1 MIAGGRG
8 LPPFG
13 GVRYPIN
20 MRKVL
25 MIGGEALA
33 PFRRG
38 LEEDGYQVVL
48 AGAGDPLPEEGQA
61 ADAVVLELGA
71 LAEDA
76 AVKRVIQDAPSGHG
90 PAVIAVIDPERPA
103 SFDPALGLDDFVVT
117 TAAPAELAL
126 RIRQALWRR
135 TGVDARNVL
144 RCGDLEMDVANYTVQ
159 VSGRPVDLTYKEY
172 ELLRFLAANADR
184 VLNRETLL
192 NKVWGYD
199 FYGGA
204 RTVDVHIR
212 RLRSKIE
219 DRHHRFIETV
229 RNVGYRFRASA

>member
-1 MIAGGRG
+1 
-8 LPPFG
+8 
-13 GVRYPIN
+13 

-25 MIGGEALA
+25 MIGGDALA
-33 PFRRG
+33 PFRCG
-38 LEEDGYQVVL
+38 LEEDGYRVVMAA
-48 AGAGDPLPEEGQA
+48 AGGAVAEEVPP

-71 LAEDA
+71 VAEDA
-76 AVKRVIQDAPSGHG
+76 DVRRLIQDAAAGQG
-90 PAVIAVIDPERPA
+90 PAVIAVIDPARSSA
-103 SFDPALGLDDFVVT
+103 LDPAMGLDDFVVT
-117 TAAPAELAL
+117 TASPAELAL

-144 RCGDLEMDVANYTVQ
+144 RCGDLEMDLANYTVQ
-159 VSGRPVDLTYKEY
+159 VAGQAVELTYKEY

-219 DRHHRFIETV
+219 DRHHTFIETV
-229 RNVGYRFRASA
+229 RNVGYRFRALPAPHHPDQ

>member
-1 MIAGGRG
+1 M
-8 LPPFG
+8 PPFG
-13 GVRYPIN
+13 GVRYPIR

-25 MIGGEALA
+25 MIGGEALER
-33 PFRRG
+33 FRRG
-38 LEEDGYQVVL
+38 LEDDGYRVVL
-48 AGAGDPLPEEGQA
+48 AETGDALDPERQP
-61 ADAVVLELGA
+61 ADAVVLELA
-71 LAEDA
+71 AVAEDA
-76 AVKRVIQDAPSGHG
+76 AVKRVIQDAPAGQG

-103 SFDPALGLDDFVVT
+103 TFDPALGLDDFVVT
-117 TAAPAELAL
+117 TASPAELAV

-144 RCGDLEMDVANYTVQ
+144 RCGDLEMDLANYTVQ
-159 VSGRPVDLTYKEY
+159 VAGQPADLTYKEY

-219 DRHHRFIETV
+219 DRHHTFIETV
-229 RNVGYRFRASA
+229 RNVGYRFRASG

>member
-1 MIAGGRG
+1 
-8 LPPFG
+8 
-13 GVRYPIN
+13 

-25 MIGGEALA
+25 IIGSEDLV

-38 LEEDGYQVVL
+38 LEGDGYEVVL
-48 AGAGDPLPEEGQA
+48 RAPGDPSEGEGYSP
-61 ADAVVLELGA
+61 DVVVLELEAG
-71 LAEDA
+71 AEDA
-76 AVKRVIQDAPSGHG
+76 EVKRILQEAQTGDS
-90 PAVIAVIDPERPA
+90 PAVIAVVDPERP
-103 SFDPALGLDDFVVT
+103 SGFGPTLGLDDFV
-117 TAAPAELAL
+117 TATASPGELSL

-144 RCGDLEMDVANYTVQ
+144 RCGDLEMNLANYTVQ
-159 VSGRPVDLTYKEY
+159 ICGRPVELTYKEY
-172 ELLRFLAANADR
+172 ELLCFLATNAGR
-184 VLNRETLL
+184 VFNRETLL

-219 DRHHRFIETV
+219 DRHHAFIETV

>member
-1 MIAGGRG
+1 
-8 LPPFG
+8 
-13 GVRYPIN
+13 
-20 MRKVL
+20 

-33 PFRRG
+33 SFGRG

-48 AGAGDPLPEEGQA
+48 AAGGEPLAEGEP

-71 LAEDA
+71 VAEDA
-76 AVKRVIQDAPSGHG
+76 EVRRLIQDASAGQG
-90 PAVIAVIDPERPA
+90 PAVIAVIDAERA
-103 SFDPALGLDDFVVT
+103 SAFDPAMGLDDFVTT
-117 TAAPAELAL
+117 TASPAELAL

-144 RCGDLEMDVANYTVQ
+144 RCGDLEMDLANYTVQ
-159 VSGRPVDLTYKEY
+159 VSGQPVELTYKEY

-219 DRHHRFIETV
+219 DRHHTFIETV
-229 RNVGYRFRASA
+229 RNVGYRFRAVPTAPHHPEQ

>member
-1 MIAGGRG
+1 
-8 LPPFG
+8 
-13 GVRYPIN
+13 
-20 MRKVL
+20 
-25 MIGGEALA
+25 MIGGEALD

-48 AGAGDPLPEEGQA
+48 ADAGDPLAGEGQP

-71 LAEDA
+71 VAEDA
-76 AVKRVIQDAPSGHG
+76 AVKGMIQDALGGHG
-90 PAVIAVIDPERPA
+90 PAVIALIDPERPA

-117 TAAPAELAL
+117 TASPAELAL

-144 RCGDLEMDVANYTVQ
+144 RCGDLEMDLANYTVQ
-159 VSGRPVDLTYKEY
+159 VAGQPVDLTYKEY

-219 DRHHRFIETV
+219 DRHHTFIETV
-229 RNVGYRFRASA
+229 RNVGYRFRAVPSAPHHPEQ